1 MLFKLAK
8 VSHPVQADIRE
19 VNTEISSKAQVPS
32 GFDVPL
38 RPSWNPLRCTG
49 TGLPT
54 NIAILVKVL
63 AIAVLLTNHVRLLPD
78 PWLSFIPWIDSLPGP
93 LFQHTIQV
101 VFFVSALAI
110 LFNRRIQWASLAIG
124 ATMLLAVVSSKA
136 YYGNNKTFCG
146 LMFLFAGLYKP
157 GGPPFIRWQLA
168 LTYFGAGLNKLLDH
182 DWQTGV
188 FFEFW
193 AVHRLHEGAY
203 LLLDALLPKLW
214 LGRIMCWLTIVTELG
229 VVPPLLVP
237 RLYYWGALLNILFQC
252 GLCLFVGNTFTLF
265 FYSMSAA
272 SFAFVTWPSHTM
284 KVAYDPSSGI
294 VERLRRVLE
303 WMDLD
308 HRFAWIPV
316 TEPLAGVGALPLRLT
331 TDDRSY
337 TGARALRMIV
347 LFNPVTYFVF
357 TALMA
362 VSGYQETLDLAI
374 YRRILVGTAM
384 VLLMPPLAWIA
395 DRLNGGSGSSDR
407 FATSNGPLNEG
418 CAR

>member
-1 MLFKLAK
+1 M
-8 VSHPVQADIRE
+8 
-19 VNTEISSKAQVPS
+19 EISSKAQFPS
-32 GFDVPL
+32 SFDVPL
-38 RPSWNPLRCTG
+38 KPSWNPLRCTG

-54 NIAILVKVL
+54 NIVLLVKVL
-63 AIAVLLTNHVRLLPD
+63 AIAVLLTNHVLLLPD
-78 PWLSFIPWIDSLPGP
+78 PWLSFIPAIDSLPGP

-110 LFNRRIQWASLAIG
+110 LFNRGIQWASLAIG

-146 LMFLFAGLYKP
+146 LMFLLAGLYKP

-168 LTYFGAGLNKLLDH
+168 LTYFGAGLNKLFDH
-182 DWQTGV
+182 DWQTGI

-203 LLLDALLPKLW
+203 LFLDALLPKLW
-214 LGRIMCWLTIVTELG
+214 LGRLMCWFTIVTELG
-229 VVPPLLVP
+229 VVPALLVP
-237 RLYYWGALLNILFQC
+237 RLYYWGALLNVLFQC

-265 FYSMSAA
+265 FYAMSAA
-272 SFAFVTWPSHTM
+272 SFAFITWPSNMM
-284 KVAYDPSSGI
+284 KVAYDPSSRI
-294 VERLRRVLE
+294 AERLRRVLG

-308 HRFAWIPV
+308 RRFAWTPV
-316 TEPLAGVGALPLRLT
+316 AERFTGTGALPLRLT

-337 TGARALRMIV
+337 TGACALRMMI
-347 LFNPVTYFVF
+347 LFNPVTYLVF

-362 VSGYQETLDLAI
+362 ASGYRQTLDLAI
-374 YRRILVGTAM
+374 YRRILVSIAL
-384 VLLMPPLAWIA
+384 VLLMPPLAWIT
-395 DRLNGGSGSSDR
+395 DRLSGGSGASGRS
-407 FATSNGPLNEG
+407 ATSNECLKED